1 MTVELTPEAKAFID
15 AARVARLATHMPGG
29 GIHVVPICPA
39 LDGDRILVST
49 EPSRKVDH
57 LRANPSVGLAFDD
70 YDEDWSLLRGLSI
83 SGKATIHEDGP
94 VWDRCR
100 DLLYEKF
107 PQYERVAPIEAG
119 TTAIIEFRID
129 RVHSNGV

>member
-49 EPSRKVDH
+49 EPSHKVDH

-107 PQYERVAPIEAG
+107 PQYEPDAEIVPGRTLAIE
-119 TTAIIEFRID
+119 ID
-129 RVHSNGV
+129 PTWVSRGGV